1 MANCKLVALDLDK
14 TLWDHPDV
22 SSTVPPYRRVDA
34 DAIAD
39 SLGSLIRLRRGA
51 REVLRE
57 LKRRGIAL
65 AVVSWNNYDIAVEAL
80 RALDLL
86 DLFDIVIIEP
96 HPHKDLMFKRLLKW
110 ARRKGIEAGD
120 VVFLDDNPE
129 MVEKVKHAWPAVR
142 TLRFGHDVR
151 SFEDLLGLLYPL
163 QG

>member
-1 MANCKLVALDLDK
+1 VANCKLVALDLDK
-14 TLWDHPDV
+14 TLWDHPDI
-22 SSTVPPYRRVDA
+22 SSTIPPYRRVDA

-120 VVFLDDNPE
+120 VIFLDDNPE
-129 MVEKVKHAWPAVR
+129 MVEKVKRAWPAVR
-142 TLRFGHDVR
+142 TLRFGHDVY